1 VIKFTTSRGA
11 GVFARR
17 STLLVSAAAASLI
30 AAGAAHAQ
38 DAGQFAPEL
47 EAQGDHPSV
56 TAPTPQI
63 VIANPGTP
71 TTARDPDGQINGV
84 GQMIVDEQN
93 GFIGLCTASLIN
105 PRTVIFAAHCV
116 NEGGTPATA
125 YGAAQGGKPIG
136 FGFDSNNNRA
146 GASAFGQWLGTYATN
161 VDRYMY
167 NSNYVAYNPRS
178 NEPNAAGF
186 LYADVAVAALDTP
199 AAGIPT
205 WALLFSPLPP
215 VTADASGTGYH
226 VAITGYGNNGTG
238 TTGSTGG
245 IDFRR
250 RSAENMLGA
259 LASLDDFE
267 GFIFGTGPE
276 GLPQNL
282 YWIDFDDPAR
292 GSGTESPFDF
302 NAWRDNALPKEG
314 ITASGDSGGPLI
326 LDNQY
331 QMKVI
336 IGTLSGG
343 YTRFFNGQAP
353 NGYGTASFYQPTY
366 LYWDWVAQNN
376 PYHYV
381 GAKAGDGN
389 WSDPTHWV
397 TNLDP
402 AYMVLDENGNLV
414 NGIPTAPGGTDVD
427 TSGKFGTACFESG
440 GVSDCYDT
448 FTGDETV
455 AARPIGTAGDGVGAA
470 QSLPTQVSASAV
482 DGDGLANDAGHVS
495 AASLSPQ
502 SATPAGTQTPQLVAT
517 LPAPALTNGLPGAS
531 DFVPN
536 DSDGDPANG
545 VAPRYFDVTL
555 SATGTT
561 TLDSTVTV
569 DRFAISGAGAAL
581 DIAAGGSLTSL
592 IDVNQYQGMLRVN
605 GALHTQG
612 DYMLMFGGL
621 QGTGH
626 IYTPFFTNVA
636 GVIAPGG
643 IGAVGTLNFH
653 GDVVLS
659 SGSSYQADLGANG
672 TSDRILVL
680 ATGYDA
686 DGTPLDGMASIGGTV
701 VFGAADGALVRD
713 GYSYEILHAEGG
725 LTGTFDAPQSI
736 SAILTPTLS
745 YTTQSVDVTIKAG
758 SYLNAINPSSPV
770 QVAYAQLLDRN
781 RALYG
786 RFADLYGPLDLQDA
800 GTIQATFEGLAPRV
814 QSLGGA
820 LGMAAV
826 DAIGQFTRERI
837 GQYDPSTAGGTVA
850 MIGQPL
856 QMAVRGATPVAASQS
871 EGLVRDGALPDNLSL
886 YLAGGYINGHAAP
899 MAGTAG
905 RNQFDGWFGAL
916 GLEVNLGKG
925 MLGFSGA
932 YSDLGGDVR
941 GLPQAAKSQLWQGQ
955 VYWKMAGPSQVNLD
969 GLIGFGELNT
979 RTRRAVGVLGT
990 AYDLRSDSTGNVLT
1004 GEVGLSKA
1012 FGAGTNV
1019 RVTPRVALRA
1029 NRLDLGTQVE
1039 TGGPVALTSDIGTYA
1054 NLQARGGLTVDFA
1067 AGGLK
1072 PYATATYVH
1081 DFEDRPAVFEG
1092 NFTGGVNAPAA
1103 FALAGSDHDWAEVSA
1118 GLAYKTG
1125 NIDLGLAAQT
1135 TLERS
1140 DVSMQ
1145 SYRGSVTIHF

>member
-1 VIKFTTSRGA
+1 VIKTTTPRGA
-11 GVFARR
+11 GVLARR
-17 STLLVSAAAASLI
+17 SAFLVSAAAASLI
-30 AAGAAHAQ
+30 AAGAAQAQ
-38 DAGQFAPEL
+38 DTGGFAPEL
-47 EAQGDHPSV
+47 EAQGDHPV
-56 TAPTPQI
+56 VVAPTPQI
-63 VIANPGTP
+63 VIADPGTP
-71 TTARDPDGQINGV
+71 TTARDTDGQINGV

-116 NEGGTPATA
+116 NERPATA
-125 YGAAQGGKPIG
+125 YGAAQGGQPIG
-136 FGFDSNNNRA
+136 FGFDTNNNRA

-167 NSNYVAYNPRS
+167 NSNYVAYNARS
-178 NEPNAAGF
+178 TEPAANGF

-205 WALLFSPLPP
+205 WALLFSPLPA
-215 VTADASGTGYH
+215 VDATANGTGYH

-238 TTGSTGG
+238 TTGSVGG

-267 GFIFGTGPE
+267 GFLFGVGPE

-282 YWIDFDDPAR
+282 YWIDFDDPRR
-292 GSGTESPFDF
+292 GTGTESPFDF

-381 GAKAGDGN
+381 GAKAGDGK
-389 WSDPTHWV
+389 WSDPNHWV

-402 AYMVLDENGNLV
+402 AYMVLDANGNLV
-414 NGIPTAPGGTDVD
+414 NGIPTTPGGTDVD
-427 TSGKFGTACFESG
+427 TSGKFGTACFQSG

-448 FTGDETV
+448 FTGTETV
-455 AARPIGTAGDGVGAA
+455 EAKPIGTSGDDVGAA
-470 QSLPTQVSASAV
+470 QSLPTQVAV
-482 DGDGLANDAGHVS
+482 DAVSGDGLENDAGHVS

-502 SATPAGTQTPQLVAT
+502 SATPAGTQTTQLVAT
-517 LPAPALTNGLPGAS
+517 LPAPTLGNGLPGAS
-531 DFVPN
+531 GFVP
-536 DSDGDPANG
+536 DDHDGDPANG

-561 TLDSTVTV
+561 TLDTDVTV

-581 DIAAGGSLTSL
+581 DIAAGGKLTSL

-605 GALHTQG
+605 GALHTRG

-621 QGTGH
+621 QGSGH

-643 IGAVGTLNFH
+643 VGTLGTLTFH

-659 SGSSYQADLGANG
+659 SGSSYQVDLGSNG
-672 TSDRILVL
+672 ASDRILVL

-686 DGTPLDGMASIGGTV
+686 NHAPLDGMASLGGSLA
-701 VFGAADGALVRD
+701 FGAASGAMVRD
-713 GYSYEILHAEGG
+713 GDTYEILHAEGG
-725 LTGTFDAPQSI
+725 ITGTFNTPQSI

-745 YTTQSVDVTIKAG
+745 YTTQSVNVTVEAG
-758 SYLNAINPSSPV
+758 SYLNAINPNSAV
-770 QVAYAQLLDRN
+770 QTAYARLLDAN
-781 RALYG
+781 RARYG
-786 RFADLYGPLDLQDA
+786 QFAGLYGPLDLQDA
-800 GTIQATFEGLAPRV
+800 GTIQATLEGLAPRV

-820 LGMAAV
+820 MGMAAV

-837 GQYDPSTAGGTVA
+837 GQYDPNASGGTVA

-856 QMAVRGATPVAASQS
+856 QMAMRGATPVTASQS
-871 EGLVRDGALPDNLSL
+871 EGLVKDGALPDNLSL
-886 YLAGGYINGHAAP
+886 YLAGGYINGDAAP
-899 MAGTAG
+899 MFGTAG

-916 GLEVNLGKG
+916 GLEINLGKG

-932 YSDLGGDVR
+932 YSDLSGDVR
-941 GLPQAAKSQLWQGQ
+941 GAPQAAKSRLWQGQ
-955 VYWKMAGPSQVNLD
+955 VYWKMEGPAQVDLD
-969 GLIGFGELNT
+969 GQLGFGELNT
-979 RTRRAVGVLGT
+979 RTRRAAGVLGT

-1012 FGAGTNV
+1012 FAAGTNI

-1054 NLQARGGLTVDFA
+1054 NLQARGGLTVDMA
-1067 AGGLK
+1067 AGALR

-1081 DFEDRPAVFEG
+1081 DFEDRPAVFEA

-1118 GLAYKTG
+1118 GLSYKTG